1 MHKQTIGARAHKA
14 RSVWVLIAGLGI
26 ATGGMVT
33 GAGAWAQAST
43 PAAAA
48 AAGDAPSE
56 AARRAA
62 SSPYRFILLNANAPS
77 RKPTPAAAP
86 EAKVEP
92 KRPAPAPA
100 EHAAVQPRGAPVTAA
115 PAAVPTV
122 VPAPQP
128 VAALAPKPP
137 EPPPVAAVR
146 REIIP
151 IRTDEPRLP
160 AALMRERP
168 SGVVKVAFDVM
179 PDGSTGAV
187 KVVASTNRDLNRASV
202 DAVSRWKFQPVDEV
216 LTVETELAYKYE

>member
-1 MHKQTIGARAHKA
+1 MHKQTLGAEAHKA

-33 GAGAWAQAST
+33 RPSAWAQAQAPLPGS
-43 PAAAA
+43 AAS
-48 AAGDAPSE
+48 DAPSE

-62 SSPYRFILLNANAPS
+62 SSPYRFILLNANAPA
-77 RKPTPAAAP
+77 RKPALAP
-86 EAKVEP
+86 EARAEP
-92 KRPAPAPA
+92 KRPAPAPV
-100 EHAAVQPRGAPVTAA
+100 EQAALQPRVA
-115 PAAVPTV
+115 PAAPPAVEM
-122 VPAPQP
+122 PAPQPAPEP

-137 EPPPVAAVR
+137 EPAPIVAVR

-151 IRTDEPRLP
+151 IRTDEPRLSS
-160 AALMRERP
+160 ALMRERP
-168 SGVVKVAFDVM
+168 SGVVKLAFDVM

-187 KVVASTNRDLNRASV
+187 RVVASTNRDLNRASV

>member
-33 GAGAWAQAST
+33 GAGAWAQAPL
-43 PAAAA
+43 PASAAS
-48 AAGDAPSE
+48 DAPSE

-77 RKPTPAAAP
+77 RKPAPAT
-86 EAKVEP
+86 EAKAEP
-92 KRPAPAPA
+92 KRPGPAPV
-100 EHAAVQPRGAPVTAA
+100 EQAAVQPRAA
-115 PAAVPTV
+115 PAAPVAAPVAQPVPE
-122 VPAPQP
+122 P

-137 EPPPVAAVR
+137 EPEPIAAVR

-187 KVVASTNRDLNRASV
+187 KVVSSTNRDLNRASV